1 MIVLALKGG
10 TIKVSITSL
19 HKAFRCGHTSPDSP
33 EDHRQLARTGDP
45 KNRWWRDSV
54 ELAIGVISTIDF
66 LKARFTES
74 LEHKGALRHLSN
86 SIVRGVIV
94 TPKTE
99 IGTLECDY
107 SLFHSSLKTSV

>member
-1 MIVLALKGG
+1 MNIRFSRSCERV
-10 TIKVSITSL
+10 
-19 HKAFRCGHTSPDSP
+19 
-33 EDHRQLARTGDP
+33 
-45 KNRWWRDSV
+45 NRDFERNG
-54 ELAIGVISTIDF
+54 LISTIDF

-74 LEHKGALRHLSN
+74 LEHKGGLRHLSN
-86 SIVRGVIV
+86 SMVRPVFV